1 MMEDLGSQGI
11 REINN
16 VLSGLDP
23 LRLTWEQ
30 AGGLSLA
37 GDNIPLSANC
47 KLSHN
52 RKCTELAAQAGT
64 VTRHDGDAES
74 IADYIW
80 DICPLTQPT
89 AGHLLRGHVS
99 GDHWGNT
106 DV

>member
-1 MMEDLGSQGI
+1 MMEDLESQGI
-11 REINN
+11 SEINN

-52 RKCTELAAQAGT
+52 RKCTEAQAGT

-74 IADYIW
+74 IADYIG

>member
-11 REINN
+11 SEINN
-16 VLSGLDP
+16 VLSGPEP

-52 RKCTELAAQAGT
+52 RKCTELSARARS
-64 VTRHDGDAES
+64 VTRHVGDAES
-74 IADYIW
+74 IVDYIW
-80 DICPLTQPT
+80 DICPLTQPS
-89 AGHLLRGHVS
+89 AGHLLHGHVS
-99 GDHWGNT
+99 SDHWGNT